1 MRKLKPSVKAAIA
14 STLVLTSTA
23 VGAYA
28 VDNII
33 NNKSE
38 DIGNKLKLDV
48 EKIDRDTVKVA
59 IDNVKDIPKSLQF
72 SIKLDGNVSLKDGKN
87 SIHDLVK
94 KESEQRIKNRQIQE
108 TENSI
113 LTDYTYNEADNTIDV
128 LITSDSALPKTLDK
142 IDIFTLDVKANS
154 LAKNASTSY
163 KVVPNNASEYKY
175 VSNTN
180 KEYSNLG
187 VVHDNET
194 ISMNTAPTIKV
205 DKPYVQV
212 VEGKTLELTAKNLG
226 ITMTDADE
234 GDNETLILEVK
245 DKSQNNKVVTEFKQ
259 DNPGVYE
266 LECVVIDS
274 YNEKSEA
281 INLQVNVVL
290 DDVKEPPTITRG
302 EETLKDITISG
313 GDIFKPLE
321 NVKAVDAKGRDL
333 KVDVSIDKELNLD
346 PETDTTYKLTYTAT
360 DIYGNTANKVV
371 NLNIIANKAPVI
383 TGVENKSIK
392 VGDTFDPKAGVS
404 VTDEDK
410 NIELKVDSNVNTAIP
425 GKYKVS
431 YSATDSKGK
440 TTRVQSTVI
449 VNPKPS
455 LINSVPV
462 ITASDKAIKVGDKFT
477 DTEALEGVTAYDKED
492 HDLTKNIKVDLSQVN
507 TNKVG
512 NYKVVYSVED
522 SKGAKATKTINVR
535 VNPKPSAINS
545 VPVITASD
553 KVIKVGDKFTNT
565 EALEGVTATD
575 KEDGNITEKIAVE
588 SNNVDTNQPGDYTVT
603 YSVEDSKGAKATK
616 TINVRVNPRLIAINS
631 IPVINAS
638 DKSINVGDSFT
649 DKDALKGVTA
659 YDKEDGNITDRVKV
673 IENNVNTKQAGNYTV
688 TYSVEDNKGAKAK
701 KTVNVKVYEKMA
713 TINAIPVITAS
724 DKTIEL
730 GDSFTD
736 KDALKGVTAT
746 DKEDGNI
753 TGKIKVVENNV
764 KPNKEGTYTV
774 TYNVEDSQGAKAS
787 KTINVTVKRSIILAD
802 SITIE
807 NKIDK
812 LYTGSEKTLKASVN
826 KKADI
831 KDIKWETSNEDVA
844 SIESVGNSVKI
855 KAKSK
860 GKVTIT
866 AKTTDGSNKSDS
878 VEIDIVDFKNEGTIS
893 SDIKDVIDT
902 SVVSPV
908 SGNGNIDSPIELH
921 VKDVESGKFNKFVD
935 NLKELNP
942 TVESKYE
949 KDGFTIYKLKL
960 NQKARLFRKST
971 DTYIEVKVDN
981 NLKNAD
987 VIKTALDNISNQA
1000 PEIILDGVNTVINV
1014 GDKFDKLQGVS
1025 AIDAED
1031 GDITGNIKVTGDVD
1045 TSKAGD
1051 YKLTYEVTDK
1061 NGAKTTVTI
1070 VVTVIEK
1077 EVPVTPESPVIPENP
1092 SEPSEPSTQVKPEG
1106 SNKPSGENKPNKQ
1119 ENSSS
1124 SNTVN
1129 KVDNKSESNNKET
1142 KEKESTTK
1150 GNIPKIKLSS
1160 TIDKVYVGDEFNSLD
1175 GISATDEEDGDLTDK
1190 INVVGEVDT
1199 SKVGE
1204 YTLTYEVEDNDS
1216 NKSTLKRVITVAERE
1231 SEDENEQAT
1240 NSNEE
1245 PRTIKNEESNSKLG
1259 IILASIGLG
1268 GLGVG
1273 GFVFSKRKKK

>member
-154 LAKNASTSY
+154 LAKNGSTSY

-187 VVHDNET
+187 VVHDDET

-212 VEGKTLELTAKNLG
+212 VEGETLELTAKNLG
-226 ITMTDADE
+226 ITMKDADE
-234 GDNETLILEVK
+234 GDEKTLRLEVK

-274 YNEKSEA
+274 YNEKSET

-290 DDVKEPPTITRG
+290 DNVEKLPTITRED
-302 EETLKDITISG
+302 EELKDITISG
-313 GDIFKPLE
+313 GEIFKPLE

-360 DIYGNTANKVV
+360 DIYGNTANEVV

-404 VTDEDK
+404 VTDEDQ

-440 TTRVQSTVI
+440 TTRAQSTVT

-455 LINSVPV
+455 VINSVPV

-477 DTEALEGVTAYDKED
+477 EEEALKGVTAYDKED

-507 TNKVG
+507 TNEVG

-535 VNPKPSAINS
+535 VNPKLSAINS
-545 VPVITASD
+545 V
-553 KVIKVGDKFTNT
+553 
-565 EALEGVTATD
+565 
-575 KEDGNITEKIAVE
+575 
-588 SNNVDTNQPGDYTVT
+588 
-603 YSVEDSKGAKATK
+603 
-616 TINVRVNPRLIAINS
+616 
-631 IPVINAS
+631 PVINAS

-713 TINAIPVITAS
+713 TINAIPVIKAS

-736 KDALKGVTAT
+736 KDALQGVTAT

-753 TGKIKVVENNV
+753 TDKIKVVENNV
-764 KPNKEGTYTV
+764 NPNKEGTYTV

-787 KTINVTVKRSIILAD
+787 KTINVTVKRSIVLAD

-812 LYTGSEKTLKASVN
+812 LYIGSEKTLKASVN
-826 KKADI
+826 RKADI

-878 VEIDIVDFKNEGTIS
+878 VEIDIVDFENEGTIS

-921 VKDVESGKFNKFVD
+921 VKDVESDKFNGFVD

-1061 NGAKTTVTI
+1061 DGAKTTVTI
-1070 VVTVIEK
+1070 VVTVMEK
-1077 EVPVTPESPVIPENP
+1077 EVSVTPENP
-1092 SEPSEPSTQVKPEG
+1092 SEPSEPSTPAKPEG

>member
-154 LAKNASTSY
+154 LAKNGSTSY

-212 VEGKTLELTAKNLG
+212 VEGETLELTAENLG
-226 ITMTDADE
+226 ITMKDADE
-234 GDNETLILEVK
+234 GDEKTLRLEVK
-245 DKSQNNKVVTEFKQ
+245 DKSQNNNVVTTFKQ

-290 DDVKEPPTITRG
+290 DNVKEPPTITRG
-302 EETLKDITISG
+302 EEALNDITISG

-360 DIYGNTANKVV
+360 DIYGNTANEVV

-404 VTDEDK
+404 VKDEDQ
-410 NIELKVDSNVNTAIP
+410 NIELKVDSNVNTAIT

-440 TTRVQSTVI
+440 TTRAQSTVT

-455 LINSVPV
+455 VINSVPV

-492 HDLTKNIKVDLSQVN
+492 
-507 TNKVG
+507 
-512 NYKVVYSVED
+512 
-522 SKGAKATKTINVR
+522 
-535 VNPKPSAINS
+535 
-545 VPVITASD
+545 
-553 KVIKVGDKFTNT
+553 
-565 EALEGVTATD
+565 
-575 KEDGNITEKIAVE
+575 GNITEKIVVE

-603 YSVEDSKGAKATK
+603 YSVEDSKGAKAKK

-753 TGKIKVVENNV
+753 TDKIKVVENNV
-764 KPNKEGTYTV
+764 NPNKEGTYTV

-787 KTINVTVKRSIILAD
+787 KTINVTVKRSIVLAD

-812 LYTGSEKTLKASVN
+812 LYIGSEKTLKASVN

-921 VKDVESGKFNKFVD
+921 VKDVESDKFNGFVE

-1061 NGAKTTVTI
+1061 DGAKTTVTI
-1070 VVTVIEK
+1070 VVTVMEK
-1077 EVPVTPESPVIPENP
+1077 EVSVTPENP
-1092 SEPSEPSTQVKPEG
+1092 SEPSEPSTPAKPEGSNKPSEPSTPVKPEG
-1106 SNKPSGENKPNKQ
+1106 SNKPSGENKPAKQ

-1160 TIDKVYVGDEFNSLD
+1160 KIDKVYVGDEFNSLD

-1245 PRTIKNEESNSKLG
+1245 PRTIENEESNSKLG

>member
-142 IDIFTLDVKANS
+142 IDIFTLDVKSNS
-154 LAKNASTSY
+154 LAKNGSTSY

-226 ITMTDADE
+226 ITMKDADE
-234 GDNETLILEVK
+234 GDEKTLRLEVK

-290 DDVKEPPTITRG
+290 DNVDKLPTITRG
-302 EETLKDITISG
+302 DKELEDITISG

-404 VTDEDK
+404 VTDEDQ

-440 TTRVQSTVI
+440 TTRVQSTVT

-455 LINSVPV
+455 IINSVPV

-477 DTEALEGVTAYDKED
+477 EEEALKGVTAYDKED

-507 TNKVG
+507 TNEVG
-512 NYKVVYSVED
+512 NYKVV
-522 SKGAKATKTINVR
+522 
-535 VNPKPSAINS
+535 
-545 VPVITASD
+545 
-553 KVIKVGDKFTNT
+553 
-565 EALEGVTATD
+565 
-575 KEDGNITEKIAVE
+575 
-588 SNNVDTNQPGDYTVT
+588 

-713 TINAIPVITAS
+713 TINAIPVIKAS

-736 KDALKGVTAT
+736 KDALQGVTAT

-764 KPNKEGTYTV
+764 KPNVEGTYTV

-787 KTINVTVKRSIILAD
+787 KTINVTVKRSIVLAD

-812 LYTGSEKTLKASVN
+812 LYIGSEKTLKASVN

-831 KDIKWETSNEDVA
+831 KDIN
-844 SIESVGNSVKI
+844 
-855 KAKSK
+855 
-860 GKVTIT
+860 GKLVT
-866 AKTTDGSNKSDS
+866 KM
-878 VEIDIVDFKNEGTIS
+878 
-893 SDIKDVIDT
+893 
-902 SVVSPV
+902 
-908 SGNGNIDSPIELH
+908 
-921 VKDVESGKFNKFVD
+921 
-935 NLKELNP
+935 
-942 TVESKYE
+942 
-949 KDGFTIYKLKL
+949 
-960 NQKARLFRKST
+960 
-971 DTYIEVKVDN
+971 
-981 NLKNAD
+981 
-987 VIKTALDNISNQA
+987 
-1000 PEIILDGVNTVINV
+1000 
-1014 GDKFDKLQGVS
+1014 
-1025 AIDAED
+1025 
-1031 GDITGNIKVTGDVD
+1031 
-1045 TSKAGD
+1045 
-1051 YKLTYEVTDK
+1051 
-1061 NGAKTTVTI
+1061 
-1070 VVTVIEK
+1070 
-1077 EVPVTPESPVIPENP
+1077 
-1092 SEPSEPSTQVKPEG
+1092 
-1106 SNKPSGENKPNKQ
+1106 
-1119 ENSSS
+1119 
-1124 SNTVN
+1124 
-1129 KVDNKSESNNKET
+1129 
-1142 KEKESTTK
+1142 
-1150 GNIPKIKLSS
+1150 
-1160 TIDKVYVGDEFNSLD
+1160 
-1175 GISATDEEDGDLTDK
+1175 
-1190 INVVGEVDT
+1190 
-1199 SKVGE
+1199 
-1204 YTLTYEVEDNDS
+1204 
-1216 NKSTLKRVITVAERE
+1216 
-1231 SEDENEQAT
+1231 
-1240 NSNEE
+1240 
-1245 PRTIKNEESNSKLG
+1245 
-1259 IILASIGLG
+1259 
-1268 GLGVG
+1268 
-1273 GFVFSKRKKK
+1273 